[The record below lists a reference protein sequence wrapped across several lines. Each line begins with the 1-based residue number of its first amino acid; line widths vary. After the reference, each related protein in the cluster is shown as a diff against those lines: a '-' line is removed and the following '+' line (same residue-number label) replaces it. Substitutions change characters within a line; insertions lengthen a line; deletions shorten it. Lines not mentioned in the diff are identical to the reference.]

1 MCKKLKSISLVSSLI
16 AVFAF
21 SSSALVMASEQS
33 ELAQAVKQLQAAKQS
48 LQRAQAQARNVPTNR
63 FYFDY
68 RQAHTDIN
76 VVATGINH
84 FLNND
89 RAQPR
94 QPAQLQSLDGD
105 YLQQN
110 KAAR

>member
-1 MCKKLKSISLVSSLI
+1 MCKKLKSISLVASLI

-21 SSSALVMASEQS
+21 SSSALASEQS
-33 ELAQAVKQLQAAKQS
+33 ELAQAVKQLNAAKQS

-68 RQAHTDIN
+68 RQAHADIN
-76 VVATGINH
+76 VVAAGINH

-94 QPAQLQSLDGD
+94 QPEQLQSLDGD